1 MGLNELMDKI
11 KQRMTDA
18 NKAVCKAYMQLI
30 CLLVEA
36 LGTNAK

>member
-1 MGLNELMDKI
+1 VGLNELIDKI
-11 KQRMTDA
+11 KQRMSDS

-36 LGTNAK
+36 LGANAK